1 MPKKRQS
8 KAQPTP
14 EQVAERTKRHREME
28 QSIRESAERMCKGNA
43 DILDYPDI
51 KRNMQTTDLYAKAV
65 AVHEALEVVVEY
77 VEYFCLNCGHDASSG
92 TEEKE
97 ATMNRIDLYAWES
110 EVNDL
115 AGDCDGL
122 ARQFSQIPTADVPE
136 IGQAREAINGF
147 SNAVRSAVANP
158 AAASEAVLIAARAR
172 AVSALGR
179 LRSLSEGASDF

>member
-1 MPKKRQS
+1 
-8 KAQPTP
+8 
-14 EQVAERTKRHREME
+14 
-28 QSIRESAERMCKGNA
+28 
-43 DILDYPDI
+43 
-51 KRNMQTTDLYAKAV
+51 
-65 AVHEALEVVVEY
+65 LE
-77 VEYFCLNCGHDASSG
+77 CGHDAYSG

-136 IGQAREAINGF
+136 IGQAREAINGL

-158 AAASEAVLIAARAR
+158 AAASESVLIAARAR

-179 LRSLSEGASDF
+179 LRSLSEGAGDFPVS